1 MKKSDLQKIIKEAI
15 AEVKQ
20 ENLNEN
26 PALMGLARVAAS
38 SAGAAA
44 GEKLVDKYLED
55 DEDPNDEHSDKFQQ
69 ENEINEEDA
78 MIQRGKNVYDAIV
91 KNRLQNLFK
100 TLTRGTEFPS
110 KYNPK
115 DSDMQVKLNKFAVD
129 YKRAGGDLK
138 MDVTI

>member
-1 MKKSDLQKIIKEAI
+1 MKKSELQKLIKEAI
-15 AEVKQ
+15 AEIKQ

-26 PALMGLARVAAS
+26 PALMALGR
-38 SAGAAA
+38 AAA
-44 GEKLVDKYLED
+44 TAAGTAVGSKFADKYLED
-55 DEDPNDEHSDKFQQ
+55 DEDPNDEHS
-69 ENEINEEDA
+69 NEIKEEDA

-100 TLTRGTEFPS
+100 TLTRGIEFPS

>member
-1 MKKSDLQKIIKEAI
+1 MKKSELQKLVKEAI
-15 AEVKQ
+15 AEIKQ

-26 PALMGLARVAAS
+26 PALMALGRAAATA
-38 SAGAAA
+38 AGAAA

-55 DEDPNDEHSDKFQQ
+55 DEDPNDKYS
-69 ENEINEEDA
+69 NEIKEEDA

-138 MDVTI
+138 MGVTI

>member
-15 AEVKQ
+15 AEIKQ

-26 PALMGLARVAAS
+26 PALMGLARVAATA
-38 SAGAAA
+38 AGTAA

-55 DEDPNDEHSDKFQQ
+55 DEDPNDKYS
-69 ENEINEEDA
+69 NEINEEEA
-78 MIQRGKNVYDAIV
+78 MVQRGKNVYNAIV
-91 KNRLQNLFK
+91 KNKLQNLFK
-100 TLTRGTEFPS
+100 TLTRGAEFPS

-129 YKRAGGDLK
+129 YKRAGGDLNLG
-138 MDVTI
+138 VTI

>member
-26 PALMGLARVAAS
+26 PALMALGR
-38 SAGAAA
+38 AAA
-44 GEKLVDKYLED
+44 TAAGTAVGSKFADKYLED
-55 DEDPNDEHSDKFQQ
+55 DEDPNDEHS
-69 ENEINEEDA
+69 NEIKEEDA

-91 KNRLQNLFK
+91 KNGLQNLFK

-138 MDVTI
+138 MGVTI

>member
-1 MKKSDLQKIIKEAI
+1 MKKSELQKLIKEAI
-15 AEVKQ
+15 AEIKQ

-26 PALMGLARVAAS
+26 PALMTLGRAAATA
-38 SAGAAA
+38 AGAAA

-55 DEDPNDEHSDKFQQ
+55 DEDPNDEHS
-69 ENEINEEDA
+69 NEIKEEDA

-91 KNRLQNLFK
+91 KNGLQNLFK

-138 MDVTI
+138 MGVTI